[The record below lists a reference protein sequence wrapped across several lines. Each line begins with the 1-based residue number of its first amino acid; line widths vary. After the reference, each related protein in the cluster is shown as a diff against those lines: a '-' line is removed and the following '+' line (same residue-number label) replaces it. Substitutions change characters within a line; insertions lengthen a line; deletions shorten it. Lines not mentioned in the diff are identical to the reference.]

1 MGGPSRS
8 KETRILLLGVG
19 NLIQIMGLRKLPLI
33 KEGDNV
39 ADYIINAAKE
49 EHVEIVNGDVIVVA
63 QKIVSKAEGGV
74 VHLKSVTPSQK
85 AKEIAKVSGKDPRHV
100 ELILKESAKVI
111 RSQGAHLI
119 VETRHGFVCANAGV
133 DRSNV
138 EDTDTLTILPLDG
151 DKSAREIRRKIR
163 DLTGADVGVI
173 ISDTFGRAWRV
184 GQVNVAVG
192 VDGLRPIIDYRGQ
205 KDMFGYVL
213 NVTQMA
219 VADELASA
227 AELVMKKSDGVPVA
241 IVRGCDYVAG
251 KGSVRDLI
259 RPEQEDLFR

>member
-1 MGGPSRS
+1 M
-8 KETRILLLGVG
+8 
-19 NLIQIMGLRKLPLI
+19 IQIIGLRKLPLI

-39 ADYIINAAKE
+39 ADNIVKAAKE
-49 EHVEIVNGDVIVVA
+49 EQVEIVNGDVIVVA

-85 AKEIAKVSGKDPRHV
+85 AEEIAKVSGKDPRHV
-100 ELILKESAKVI
+100 EVILQESAKVI

-138 EDTDTLTILPLDG
+138 EDSDTITVLPLDG

-173 ISDTFGRAWRV
+173 ISDTFGRAWRI

-227 AELVMKKSDGVPVA
+227 AELVMKKRDGVPVA
-241 IVRGCDYVAG
+241 IVRGCDYAAG
-251 KGSVRDLI
+251 KGSVQDLI